1 MPDISV
7 RDNPDERRF
16 EVFVDGD
23 SAGVADYRVRGDQII
38 FPHVEVH
45 PRFRGQNV
53 ASTLVRYALDTVR
66 SEGTRTVV
74 PVCPFVKTFI
84 RRYPEYQ
91 SLVDSPV
98 RAPGRD

>member
-1 MPDISV
+1 MADITI
-7 RDNPDERRF
+7 RDNPDEHRF
-16 EVFVDGD
+16 EVLVNGD
-23 SAGVADYRVRGDQII
+23 FAGVADYRMAGDRII

-53 ASTLVRYALDTVR
+53 ASTLVRYALDHVR
-66 SEGTRTVV
+66 DEGTRMVV

-91 SLVDSPV
+91 SLVDGPV
-98 RAPGRD
+98 QAPATD